1 MTQKAKIFYTLTD
14 EAPLLAT
21 YSFLPIVQAFTSTSD
36 IEIETRDI
44 SLAARIL
51 SNFPEFLKEDQ
62 KTGDALLE
70 LGKLATTPEANI
82 IKLPNVSAS
91 VPQLKAAIAE
101 LQSHGY
107 ALPDFPED
115 PQNEEEKNS
124 KAKYSKVLGS
134 AVNPVLREGNSDR
147 RAPKAVKN
155 YAKANPHSMGAWS
168 ADSKTHVASME
179 SGDFYGSEK
188 SITVSDVTDV
198 KIEFVGKDGASTVLK
213 ASTPLKSGE
222 IIDSSVLNIN
232 ALKSFVAKTIKE
244 AKEQNILLSVHLKAT
259 MMKVSDPI
267 IFGAIVEVYFAVV
280 FEKYATLFAELNIDT
295 RNGLGDVY
303 AKIAGHPMQAEV
315 EAAINQAIANG
326 PALAM
331 VNSDKGITNLHVPSD
346 VIVDASMPAMIRTS
360 GQMFDKE
367 GKQQDTVAIIPDR
380 CYAGVYTATIDFCK
394 KHGAFV
400 PTTMGSV
407 PNVGLMAQKAEEYGS
422 HDKTFQMQGDGVV
435 RVVDANGI
443 VLMEQAVEKNDIFR
457 MCQAKDAPIQDWV
470 KLAVNRARLSS
481 TPAVFWLDDNRA
493 HDRELIVKVKKYL
506 KEYDTT
512 GLDIQ
517 ILNPIEA
524 TNFTLE
530 RIIKGLDTIS
540 VTGNVLRDYL
550 TDLFPIL
557 EVGTSAKMLSI
568 VPLMNGGGLFETGAG
583 GSAPKHVEQFIQEG
597 YLRWDSLGEFLAL
610 GASLEHLGQT
620 LNNSKAIVLAE
631 TLDVATEKFL
641 ANDKSPSRKIGQI
654 DNRGSHFYL
663 AMYWAEALA
672 AQDKDADL
680 KAIFAPI
687 AAEFIENEA
696 KINEELIGAQG
707 KPQTIGGYYQP
718 NPALTNK
725 AMRPSETF
733 NAILSKIDVLA
744 KIA

>member
-115 PQNEEEKNS
+115 PKNEEEKNS

-168 ADSKTHVASME
+168 SDSKTHVASME

-198 KIEFVGKDGASTVLK
+198 KIELVGKDGASTVLK

-267 IFGAIVEVYFAVV
+267 IFGAIVEVYFAEV
-280 FEKYATLFAELNIDT
+280 FEKYAALFAELNIDT

-303 AKIAGHPMQAEV
+303 AKIAGHSMQAEV
-315 EAAINQAIANG
+315 EAAINQAIENG

-360 GQMFDKE
+360 GQMYNKD

-435 RVVDANGI
+435 RVVDVNGT

-470 KLAVNRARLSS
+470 KLAVNRARLSN
-481 TPAVFWLDDNRA
+481 TPAVFWLDENRA
-493 HDRELIVKVKKYL
+493 HDRELIVKVQKYL
-506 KEYDTT
+506 KDYDTT

-641 ANDKSPSRKIGQI
+641 ANDKSPSRKIGEI

-687 AAEFIENEA
+687 ATDFEANEA

-733 NAILSKIDVLA
+733 NAILAKIDVLA